1 MVFLLLFSDTF
12 LERKK
17 LILFD
22 YQLLLVLGCVFLY
35 FFIFTFA
42 GTFLLQFNPKHY
54 SQITLHLSTCISE
67 QSDSSL
73 KSKPCTTL
81 FGIKFL
87 NYYYH
92 LISSLLRI
100 QLSCKIQTFHILR
113 QSTRKF
119 KPTHILYPFTT
130 SVGLMIGIF
139 LSFTIFEPVCSDAL
153 VCWFKFS
160 QCLFVC
166 DLKQSYLLK
175 NFIHTQTQRID

>member
-1 MVFLLLFSDTF
+1 MILISEFFFYYFLTRFFHVIRLY
-12 LERKK
+12 
-17 LILFD
+17 D
-22 YQLLLVLGCVFLY
+22 YQLFLVLDCVFLY

-139 LSFTIFEPVCSDAL
+139 LSITILQFFYSDVLCVGSNLHSA
-153 VCWFKFS
+153 
-160 QCLFVC
+160 
-166 DLKQSYLLK
+166 YLCV
-175 NFIHTQTQRID
+175 T